1 MITIDGLSKSF
12 GELKV
17 LDSVDLRMPQG
28 SCTGIVGPNGSGK
41 TTLIKHLL
49 GLVRPDGGRIE
60 IDGVT
65 LNGSCEY
72 RRLLGYMP
80 QQARYPENMTVREM
94 MDFVVRIRG
103 EEPVYARELIALFEL
118 DKEMDKPLRVLS
130 GGTRQKAGALVAL
143 MFDPPVLILDEPT
156 AGLDPRSS
164 FRFKQW
170 IRREKERGKTILL
183 TTHIMSEIEEL
194 SDRIVL
200 LVEGHVRYEGP
211 KDQFILQ
218 NEQQH
223 LEGAVAKI
231 LEEAAA

>member
-1 MITIDGLSKSF
+1 MITIDGLSKKF

-17 LDSVDLRMPQG
+17 LDSVDLHMPRG

-49 GLVRPDGGRIE
+49 GLVHPDGGRIE
-60 IDGVT
+60 IDGVS
-65 LNGSCEY
+65 LNGSCDY

-80 QQARYPENMTVREM
+80 QLARYPENMTVREM
-94 MDFVVRIRG
+94 KDFVIRIRG
-103 EEPVYARELIALFEL
+103 EEPVYAGELITLFEL
-118 DKEMDKPLRVLS
+118 DKELDKPLRVLS

-156 AGLDPRSS
+156 AGLDPRTSY
-164 FRFKQW
+164 RFKQW

-200 LVEGHVRYEGP
+200 LVEGRVRYEGS

-218 NEQQH
+218 NEQPH